1 MGKLSGFC
9 WKEFSKETKET
20 PQGRFRCSRVGFV
33 FIESGESKPAG
44 ACSVPRLLP
53 GAQESLD
60 ERCRQAARGGG
71 LLGRFSKA
79 LTDRFESVMFHCH
92 CATLHLSVMACGTP
106 RFYANRQRIGASRAC
121 TASNAPTIT
130 MPETT
135 PVIEVATDI
144 ITSPAPFQLLRIPYL
159 EVWVGPLRR
168 ATCLFALPQ
177 DEITLRSALGVRLP
191 HIVKM
196 RSIVCDTIRL
206 CVWC

>member
-1 MGKLSGFC
+1 ADNVTWANSPAQ
-9 WKEFSKETKET
+9 T
-20 PQGRFRCSRVGFV
+20 PSQPMSIRS
-33 FIESGESKPAG
+33 A
-44 ACSVPRLLP
+44 
-53 GAQESLD
+53 
-60 ERCRQAARGGG
+60 
-71 LLGRFSKA
+71 
-79 LTDRFESVMFHCH
+79 
-92 CATLHLSVMACGTP
+92 
-106 RFYANRQRIGASRAC
+106 
-121 TASNAPTIT
+121 IT